1 MIVVC
6 SLSDFENVCESIKPT
21 HAISVI
27 DPGFEPKTPKGVA
40 NHLKLG
46 FDDIV
51 SISDKGPLYRIP
63 GQNSHIEQT
72 LFTEKNAKTIA
83 DFVDTWNPDNSIVI
97 HCWCGISRSMA
108 TATYTMFNID
118 KSNIDRNIRYIRNIA
133 PHANPNKLM
142 LSYFENLLKTEGK
155 ISKSYNNYPY
165 SKTYDC
171 EYNFAPITLFDINDM
186 KEFR

>member
-6 SLSDFENVCESIKPT
+6 SLSDFQNVCENINPS

-27 DPGFEPKTPKGVA
+27 DPGFEPPTPNGVS

-51 SISDKGPLYRIP
+51 TIKDEGPMYRVP
-63 GQNSHIEQT
+63 GKNSHIGQT
-72 LFTEKNAKTIA
+72 LFKEENALSIYE
-83 DFVDTWNPDNSIVI
+83 FVNSWDPKSPIVI

-108 TATYTMFNID
+108 TATYIMFSLENRDID
-118 KSNIDRNIRYIRNIA
+118 KNVRYIRSIA

-142 LSYFENLLKTEGK
+142 LSFFEKYLKINGNIT
-155 ISKSYNNYPY
+155 KSFDKYPY

-171 EYNFAPITLFDINDM
+171 EYNFAPVTIFDINDM
-186 KEFR
+186 KNFK